1 MARFGLLYQQDLRA
15 CQVSSLSV
23 GRHPSRIDEML
34 LCDRPRFF
42 AGVLIIILLL
52 KKKDR
57 RKERREDR
65 YRKGLTLKNKNG
77 KANHRESKIT
87 MFQSL
92 MTIVVKPG

>member
-1 MARFGLLYQQDLRA
+1 MSGDHVARFGLLYQQDLRA

-23 GRHPSRIDEML
+23 GSHPSRIDEML

-57 RKERREDR
+57 RKERQIQE
-65 YRKGLTLKNKNG
+65 KGRQIQEGAHTEK
-77 KANHRESKIT
+77 
-87 MFQSL
+87 
-92 MTIVVKPG
+92 

>member
-1 MARFGLLYQQDLRA
+1 MARSGLLYQQDLRA

-42 AGVLIIILLL
+42 AGVLIIILSL
-52 KKKDR
+52 KKKDG
-57 RKERREDR
+57 REDR

-87 MFQSL
+87 MLQSL